1 MKGEGGMTEKK
12 TDGRVRYTKMI
23 IRESLID
30 LMHKKPLAKISVT
43 EICKT
48 AGINRATFYAH
59 YSDPFDLLAS
69 IENDIMADIGAGLE
83 SAFCPDVTNIQVMLK
98 WVFEYVQINADI
110 CTVLLSDT
118 SDTSFLM
125 QVVSMLQER
134 FVESWASA
142 RSVTEEDAEY
152 LFTFA
157 AIGSVGLL
165 RKWLQEGMKKTP
177 DEIAEMVMKL
187 SNRGYSAF

>member
-1 MKGEGGMTEKK
+1 MTEKK

>member
-1 MKGEGGMTEKK
+1 MKGEAKMAEKK

-23 IRESLID
+23 IRDSLIA
-30 LMHKKPLAKISVT
+30 LMHDKPLAKITVT

-59 YSDPFDLLAS
+59 YSDPFDLLRS
-69 IENDIMADIGAGLE
+69 IEDDMMADIGAGLE
-83 SAFCPDVTNIQVMLK
+83 SAFYPEVTNIQIMLR
-98 WVFEYVQINADI
+98 WVFEYVRKNADVCNI
-110 CTVLLSDT
+110 LLSDT
-118 SDTSFLM
+118 SDTGFHM

-142 RSVTEEDAEY
+142 RAVTEEDAEY

-157 AIGSVGLL
+157 AIGSVGLI
-165 RKWLQEGMKKTP
+165 RKWLQEGMKKSP
-177 DEIAEMVMKL
+177 DEMAELVLKL
-187 SNRGYSAF
+187 SQQGYSAF